1 MASGDREIRAVLKGI
16 KVCSRTSWWLN
27 FFSAVLL
34 FAVLNWIALHFAIGS
49 IIDRAWSQP
58 TRVDMVVRSFPLLL
72 TTALLFLSIT
82 RLLYRSNDPFA
93 WGIVVCCVIQV
104 YYRLWISDL

>member
-1 MASGDREIRAVLKGI
+1 MASGDREFRSVSKGI
-16 KVCSRTSWWLN
+16 KVSSRTSWWLI

-34 FAVLNWIALHFAIGS
+34 FAVLNWIMLYFAIGS
-49 IIDRAWSQP
+49 IIDQGWSQP

-93 WGIVVCCVIQV
+93 WGMIVCCAIQV